1 MVSICLEDKWRTENV
16 NGNFYSLRDNEEK
29 PVLIKNLFC
38 AEQLSTKVIKE
49 ILDTGIS
56 YKIYTYEELWE
67 RRKKLFPHLYFC
79 PSVEEDFGVLESFYL
94 NQIMRKLKEL
104 ENYCVKYTGV
114 QFYTVQLTKTMSGA
128 IDIFE
133 TKEPKP

>member
-1 MVSICLEDKWRTENV
+1 
-16 NGNFYSLRDNEEK
+16 
-29 PVLIKNLFC
+29 
-38 AEQLSTKVIKE
+38 
-49 ILDTGIS
+49 
-56 YKIYTYEELWE
+56 
-67 RRKKLFPHLYFC
+67 
-79 PSVEEDFGVLESFYL
+79 
-94 NQIMRKLKEL
+94 MRKLKEL